1 MRTLWMAMAAIE
13 FQADEFRKQLIEYL
27 KSNEEYGFK
36 NELYLDFLVS
46 TERLHSFSFTDTDGM
61 SEEILG
67 KYSFHSNE
75 ITIYNGINHKGRE
88 NFTVAHEVGHCVL
101 HRPIL
106 LSSLKYYEIDAEELE
121 HPFLLHRDS
130 VDHKGY
136 QSANKVI
143 ATFESQANKFA
154 RYLLMPR
161 KPFTAIFRELM
172 GGVDLGI
179 GHFKD
184 FSYRPVRRDIDK
196 LNEIN
201 RELANIFDTSGTASA
216 IHLKQLGFIDKSLR
230 IT

>member
-1 MRTLWMAMAAIE
+1 MGTLWMTMAAIE
-13 FQADEFRKQLIEYL
+13 YQADEFRKQLIEHL
-27 KSNEEYGFK
+27 KSNDEYGFK

-46 TERLHSFSFTDTDGM
+46 TERLSSFSFTDTEGM

-67 KYSFHSNE
+67 KYSFQSNE
-75 ITIYNGINHKGRE
+75 ITIYDGITHKGRE
-88 NFTVAHEVGHCVL
+88 NFTVAHEIGHCLL

-106 LSSLKYYEIDAEELE
+106 LSPYRYYEIEDQELE
-121 HPFLLHRDS
+121 QPFLLHRDS

-136 QSANKVI
+136 KSANKVI
-143 ATFESQANKFA
+143 AAFETQANNFA

-201 RELANIFDTSGTASA
+201 RELANIFDTSGIACA
-216 IHLKQLGFIDKSLR
+216 IHMKQLGFIDKSLR